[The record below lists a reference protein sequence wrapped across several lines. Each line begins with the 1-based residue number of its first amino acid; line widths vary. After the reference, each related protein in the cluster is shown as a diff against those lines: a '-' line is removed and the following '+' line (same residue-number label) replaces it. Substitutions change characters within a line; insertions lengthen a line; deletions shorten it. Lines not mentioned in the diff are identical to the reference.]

1 MCKRDQEHE
10 TGPGTQRAERL
21 SDDVLVVPGGLMLRE
36 EEMERLGGVEG
47 VNRRWGL
54 TYWSHLLSSPE
65 DLWGPA
71 GNTNPGYTLEGL
83 HRSA

>member
-1 MCKRDQEHE
+1 
-10 TGPGTQRAERL
+10 
-21 SDDVLVVPGGLMLRE
+21 MLRE

-54 TYWSHLLSSPE
+54 TYWRHLLSSPE